1 MLQGWRNLR
10 LWLCLR
16 LRLRVVLFAIDVLRC
31 RVLFLVDLL
40 LLGGRQRSAVGLAV
54 RGNLL
59 VDTLLLIL
67 ELGRFTRGQLPALDA
82 LGDAVLLIFSA
93 LPDFAVAVVR
103 GIGVVLVLINLLLL
117 GRRQLAAVGCAV
129 CFGFAVDGCFFR
141 FQVSGF
147 TGRQLAALHPLRDAV
162 LLIFFA
168 LRNRRL
174 GLCCRRWRCRWCC
187 WRRRT
192 CALRLW
198 RRLRARSRLI
208 LRHCHAAGQ

>member
-1 MLQGWRNLR
+1 MLQGWRKLR

-31 RVLFLVDLL
+31 RVLFPVDLL
-40 LLGGRQRSAVGLAV
+40 LLGGRQR
-54 RGNLL
+54 
-59 VDTLLLIL
+59 
-67 ELGRFTRGQLPALDA
+67 FA

-103 GIGVVLVLINLLLL
+103 GIGVVLVLINLLGKLVLLSVDLLLL

-129 CFGFAVDGCFFR
+129 CLGFAVDGCFFR

-147 TGRQLAALHPLRDAV
+147 TGRQLAALHASRDAV

-174 GLCCRRWRCRWCC
+174 WLRRRSWRC
-187 WRRRT
+187 
-192 CALRLW
+192 L
-198 RRLRARSRLI
+198 
-208 LRHCHAAGQ
+208 